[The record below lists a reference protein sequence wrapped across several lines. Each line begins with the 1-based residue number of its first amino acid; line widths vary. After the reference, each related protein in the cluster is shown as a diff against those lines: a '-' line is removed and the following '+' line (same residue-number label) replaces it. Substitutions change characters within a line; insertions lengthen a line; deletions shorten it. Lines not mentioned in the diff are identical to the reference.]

1 VEDVDRGTSK
11 NYNILGN
18 FKFDI
23 DRIKELVDA
32 IIVIENHTGLK
43 FNIPQEGIP
52 YIEFLKIKN
61 TSQVIS
67 TKLALHRP
75 LLLTMEKASLINFSV
90 TQ

>member
-43 FNIPQEGIP
+43 FNIPQEGI
-52 YIEFLKIKN
+52 
-61 TSQVIS
+61 S
-67 TKLALHRP
+67 TV
-75 LLLTMEKASLINFSV
+75 N
-90 TQ
+90 